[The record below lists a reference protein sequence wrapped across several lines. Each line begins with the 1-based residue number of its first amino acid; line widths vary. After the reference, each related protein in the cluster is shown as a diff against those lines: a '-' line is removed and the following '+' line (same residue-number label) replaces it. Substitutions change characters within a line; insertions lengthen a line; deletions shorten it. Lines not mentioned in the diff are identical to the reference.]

1 MHIASN
7 QTNPIR
13 PIGSAVTLTCTV
25 TLSEIVDVSVT
36 VNIQMSDPAGSP
48 LTTTTPSVT
57 GFTYTITTMISSFG
71 REQSGFYTC
80 RVGISGSSRSWSVTK
95 KVTVGEK
102 FILP

>member
-7 QTNPIR
+7 QSNPIR

-25 TLSEIVDVSVT
+25 MLSEIVDVSVT
-36 VNIQMSDPAGSP
+36 VNIQMSDPAGP

-57 GFTYTITTMISSFG
+57 GSTYITTAMISSFG